1 MTEETTLRENDSL
14 NENRKNTEKELSFTQ
29 KLIILKNYYV
39 NNNILRL
46 LAKNG
51 EADANFL
58 SVWAFGYLDFIFS
71 KGSQKPIQE
80 WHTI

>member
-1 MTEETTLRENDSL
+1 MTEETSLRENDSL
-14 NENRKNTEKELSFTQ
+14 NENRKNPEKELSFTE
-29 KLIILKNYYV
+29 KLIIFKNYYV
-39 NNNILRL
+39 HNILRL

-58 SVWAFGYLDFIFS
+58 SVWAFGYLDVIFS

-80 WHTI
+80 WHAI